1 MLIDWFTVGAQI
13 VNFLILLV
21 LLKVFLYDRII
32 AAMDQ
37 RQQRVQE
44 RLTEADEKR
53 DKAEQDA
60 VSLQE
65 ERAQLQ
71 QEREQMMAEA
81 KQAAE
86 EQRRKLEEEARRTV
100 AQQRKTWERQ
110 LKKDRQ
116 DLIRKLQIS
125 VAKEVF
131 AVTRGVL
138 QDLADQSLEENI
150 VDRFTQRLTQLD
162 DAQRQELRKSLQGDE
177 DPAAVVH
184 SAFSIPE
191 RRRGQI
197 ETKLKDVA
205 GDLVAVRYE
214 TDADLIVGIEL
225 KTAGKKV
232 AWHAA
237 QYLDRLE
244 ERALEAIESR
254 IGEAETPS
262 ESNPAE
268 SHADQ

>member
-13 VNFLILLV
+13 VNFLVLLV

-32 AAMDQ
+32 AAMDR
-37 RQQRVQE
+37 RQQRIQE

-53 DKAEQDA
+53 DEAAREA
-60 VSLQE
+60 GSLQE

-71 QEREQMMAEA
+71 QAREQMMAEA
-81 KQAAE
+81 RQAAE
-86 EQRRKLEEEARRTV
+86 EQRRKLEEEARRAV

-125 VAKEVF
+125 VADEVF
-131 AVTRGVL
+131 AVTRGIL

-150 VDRFTQRLTQLD
+150 VERFTQRLTQLD
-162 DAQRQELRKSLQGDE
+162 DAQREELRKSLQGDE
-177 DPAAVVH
+177 HPAAVVH

-191 RRRGQI
+191 SRRGQI
-197 ETKLKDVA
+197 ETKLKDIV
-205 GDLVAVRYE
+205 GDSVAVRYE
-214 TDADLIVGIEL
+214 TDADLILGIEL
-225 KTAGKKV
+225 KTAGRKV

-237 QYLDRLE
+237 QHLDRLE
-244 ERALEAIESR
+244 ERALAAIES
-254 IGEAETPS
+254 GTGAAETQS
-262 ESNPAE
+262 ESTPAE
-268 SHADQ
+268 SHAEP

>member
-37 RQQRVQE
+37 RQQRIQE
-44 RLTEADEKR
+44 RLAEADEKR
-53 DKAEQDA
+53 DEAEQEA
-60 VSLQE
+60 SSLQE

-71 QEREQMMAEA
+71 QAREQMMAEA

-100 AQQRKTWERQ
+100 AQQRKSWERQ
-110 LKKDRQ
+110 LKKDQQ
-116 DLIRKLQIS
+116 DLIRKLKIS
-125 VAKEVF
+125 VADEVF
-131 AVTRGVL
+131 AVTRNIM

-150 VDRFTQRLTQLD
+150 AERFTQRLTQLD
-162 DAQRQELRKSLQGDE
+162 DAQREELRKSLQGDE

-191 RRRGQI
+191 RRRSQI
-197 ETKLKDVA
+197 EAKLKDIA
-205 GDLVAVRYE
+205 GDSVAVRYE
-214 TDADLIVGIEL
+214 TDADLILGIEL
-225 KTAGKKV
+225 KAAGKKV

-237 QYLDRLE
+237 QYLDRIE
-244 ERALEAIESR
+244 ERALEAIGSGT
-254 IGEAETPS
+254 GEAETQAETTS
-262 ESNPAE
+262 AE
-268 SHADQ
+268 SHADP